1 MDVRLSSFQSVN
13 ISSLKAA
20 LNMNMLQKA
29 MNQDAE
35 SVNALLKAMEQSVT
49 PHLGQNVDIKL

>member
-1 MDVRLSSFQSVN
+1 MDVRLSSFQSAN

-20 LNMNMLQKA
+20 LNINMLQKA